1 MNTPQQRVPAP
12 AHLSDADIYEQLIG
26 AVLDHRLAP
35 GTRLTEEKLGRA
47 FGVSRTRIR
56 QVLVRLAAEQVV
68 VQTHNCGATV
78 ASPTP
83 ADARE
88 VFEARMLIEPSLIAG
103 FIRQAHTHE
112 LECLIALLAE
122 EEAAN
127 HRGDRRAAIRLS
139 GEFHM
144 KIAQGAG
151 NATLEKILHE
161 LISRTSLI
169 LMTFGQRSPGRRSK
183 APLRV
188 HEHSCGCD
196 EHQALV
202 EAIRARDVREAASLM
217 KRHLKHLLEHISF
230 EREPVPGP
238 DIEFMFRQG

>member
-1 MNTPQQRVPAP
+1 MSIEPQAADNMPF
-12 AHLSDADIYEQLIG
+12 SDADIYEQIIA

-47 FGVSRTRIR
+47 FSVSRTRIR

-68 VQTHNCGATV
+68 VQTHNCGAMI

-83 ADARE
+83 EDARE
-88 VFEARMLIEPSLIAG
+88 VFEARMLIEPTLIEN
-103 FIRQAHTHE
+103 FIQRASAPE
-112 LECLIALLAE
+112 VARLLALLAE

-127 HRGDRRAAIRLS
+127 HGGNRRAAIRLS

-144 KIAQGAG
+144 QIAVGAG
-151 NATLEKILHE
+151 NATLEKVLRE

-169 LMTFGQRSPGRRSK
+169 LMTYGQRHTGRRSK
-183 APLRV
+183 MSAHR

-196 EHQALV
+196 EHQALAD
-202 EAIRARDVREAASLM
+202 AIQARDGRQAAKLM
-217 KRHLKHLLEHISF
+217 KKHLKHLLEQISF
-230 EREPVPGP
+230 EHEPVQGP